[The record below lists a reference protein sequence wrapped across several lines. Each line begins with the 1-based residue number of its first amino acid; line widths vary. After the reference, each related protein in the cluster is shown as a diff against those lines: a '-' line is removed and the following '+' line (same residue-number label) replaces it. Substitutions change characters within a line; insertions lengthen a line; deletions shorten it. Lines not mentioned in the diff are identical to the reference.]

1 MRLSSTARYAIGAL
15 VHMAAR
21 GEDRA
26 YFSPDISRR
35 EGCPG
40 EVLREAL
47 KRLVHAGLLHS
58 LRGSRGGYRLCRPAR
73 AISLLEVIEA
83 VDGPIRGEAI
93 PWQGEVDGL
102 DRRLHEV
109 CDRAAAEARQYLR
122 KIHVSDLYAGP
133 VGKLPEVG
141 R

>member
-26 YFSPDISRR
+26 YFSPDIS
-35 EGCPG
+35 
-40 EVLREAL
+40 
-47 KRLVHAGLLHS
+47 GLLHS